1 MELHFTKFDLQ
12 EKVQP
17 RSGPKLC
24 VDYVNIS
31 APSIGADIIYCGRHN
46 NLSFIHIPESEV
58 FITFRSSGENSHK
71 GFSMTAICL
80 PIEES
85 SATADD
91 CESEEVRQ

>member
-1 MELHFTKFDLQ
+1 MALHFTEFDLQ

-31 APSIGADIIYCGRHN
+31 SPSIGADMIYCGRRDPF
-46 NLSFIHIPESEV
+46 SIDIPESEV
-58 FITFRSSGENSHK
+58 FITFRSSKTTRDK

-80 PIEES
+80 PTVES

-91 CESEEVRQ
+91 CKSEEVRQ